1 MLIHVRNEL
10 STWGGGASK
19 SQPQQLCGNWKPQNN
34 MTQRKFCVTAGKP
47 RNCTEARVCVRS
59 LRILLREERGHHKS
73 YKCVLYVPL
82 TIGYPRSKVT
92 FKACKRNQYFALIY
106 VL

>member
-1 MLIHVRNEL
+1 MLIYVRNEL
-10 STWGGGASK
+10 STKGGGVKITTPTAS
-19 SQPQQLCGNWKPQNN
+19 GNWKPQNN

-47 RNCTEARVCVRS
+47 RNCTEAKVCVRS
-59 LRILLREERGHHKS
+59 LRILLREERGNHKS